1 MPTTNLVLL
10 CGSTRCGKSTVA
22 NLLRKHW
29 AAQGA
34 ASYEAPL
41 ALLVKQ
47 ELSQL
52 LGVPVL
58 DQEARRASW
67 RRLWQFWG
75 TEARRMVSGEYYWLH
90 KWEQDAKRLVGHII
104 VPDVRFVNEVGFMDQ
119 FAKQRGMIPRFVYVR
134 RGWWWEIAQ
143 RFHRHHWHRS
153 EREWRALARQFPY
166 AIYNNAGLPAL
177 EKQVQRLVERW

>member
-1 MPTTNLVLL
+1 M
-10 CGSTRCGKSTVA
+10 
-22 NLLRKHW
+22 
-29 AAQGA
+29 
-34 ASYEAPL
+34 
-41 ALLVKQ
+41 
-47 ELSQL
+47 
-52 LGVPVL
+52 
-58 DQEARRASW
+58 
-67 RRLWQFWG
+67 
-75 TEARRMVSGEYYWLH
+75 
-90 KWEQDAKRLVGHII
+90 
-104 VPDVRFVNEVGFMDQ
+104 NEVGFMDQ